1 MRVIAKKGNGFGCA
15 AFNHAS
21 NQGNHKIIFQIIGC
35 PAFKSPAALP
45 LRI

>member
-21 NQGNHKIIFQIIGC
+21 NQGNHKNHI
-35 PAFKSPAALP
+35 SDNWLP
-45 LRI
+45 CI